1 MKRFTKSFGMSVA
14 LALLAAPVAYAG
26 LKTTFNL
33 NINTVS
39 RYAEGSMGST
49 RNTADNIQRIY
60 CRSDADAVGS
70 EVMRCFATNSAGV
83 SVTCSSS
90 SPVLIRSLQAAG
102 DESYVAFTWD
112 VNGVCQSFDVLKG
125 SHLAPK
131 DP

>member
-14 LALLAAPVAYAG
+14 LVLLAAPVVYAG
-26 LKTTFNL
+26 SKTTFNL
-33 NINTVS
+33 IINTTS

-49 RNTADNIQRIY
+49 RNTADAVQRIY
-60 CRSDADAVGS
+60 CRSDADATGA
-70 EVMRCFATNSAGV
+70 ETMRCFATNLAGV
-83 SVTCSSS
+83 TVTCNSS

-102 DESYVAFTWD
+102 DESYVSFSWD
-112 VNGVCQSFDVLKG
+112 ASGICQSFDVLKG